1 MIRSH
6 RRDGDSGRAC
16 ARVMLRRGST
26 AAMDVAQSAVLATAL
41 YLQRWQQPR
50 QTPRAR
56 S

>member
-6 RRDGDSGRAC
+6 RQDGDSGRAC
-16 ARVMLRRGST
+16 EVVMLRRGST
-26 AAMDVAQSAVLATAL
+26 AAMDVAQSAVLACLL
-41 YLQRWQQPR
+41 YLQRWQQPT